1 MSESTKDAHA
11 DPASATRENIEL
23 LADYQE
29 QEEAEVSRWRSAIE
43 KTSQFFGSPAYF
55 AFVIVFI
62 VTWVGVNTWG
72 HRAGWTFVD
81 PPPFFWLQGIVS
93 SNALLLTIAVLIRQ
107 NRMAKLAARRSH
119 LDLHVNLLT
128 DRKVSKVLE
137 VVDALRQE
145 FSRQQQHDDH
155 EARQLTQAADPEAIL
170 TAIKESEP
178 E

>member
-1 MSESTKDAHA
+1 MPEPTKDTPA
-11 DPASATRENIEL
+11 DPTSAARENIEL
-23 LADYQE
+23 LADYHE
-29 QEEAEVSRWRSAIE
+29 QEEAEISRWRSAIE
-43 KTSQFFGSPAYF
+43 TTSQFFGSPAYF

-62 VTWVGVNTWG
+62 VAWVGANTWG
-72 HRAGWTFVD
+72 HRAGWTYVD

-107 NRMAKLAARRSH
+107 NRMAKLAARRAH

-137 VVDALRQE
+137 VVDSLRQE
-145 FSRQQQHDDH
+145 FSQQKQHDDH

-170 TAIKESEP
+170 SAIKESEP